1 MRNAYDCC
9 DSEPIIGRIIYGE
22 KFPFGAVS
30 EEICTC
36 CDGEP
41 VVGRIIYGEKYPF
54 GTVSK
59 ETYEAGMETVN
70 TEIGNIRNA
79 VNTLGER
86 ELLAET
92 KIEALTASSA
102 QQNVR
107 MNQLTD
113 SINSLTNDI
122 AAIREEITAAK
133 ARIKAVEDVAA
144 IFSKCFEYEE

>member
-1 MRNAYDCC
+1 MRNTYTCC
-9 DSEPIIGRIIYGE
+9 DGDPVIGRIVYGE
-22 KFPFGAVS
+22 KF
-30 EEICTC
+30 
-36 CDGEP
+36 
-41 VVGRIIYGEKYPF
+41 PF

-59 ETYEAGMETVN
+59 ETYESGMEAVN

-113 SINSLTNDI
+113 SINSLTNDT
-122 AAIREEITAAK
+122 TALKISTAELDSSVK
-133 ARIKAVEDVAA
+133 EL
-144 IFSKCFEYEE
+144 SKMKEFFTLIQKSGE

>member
-1 MRNAYDCC
+1 MRNTYTCC
-9 DSEPIIGRIIYGE
+9 GGDPVIGRIVYGE
-22 KFPFGAVS
+22 KF
-30 EEICTC
+30 
-36 CDGEP
+36 
-41 VVGRIIYGEKYPF
+41 PF

-59 ETYEAGMETVN
+59 ETYESGIEAVN
-70 TEIGNIRNA
+70 TEIGDIRNA
-79 VNTLGER
+79 VNVLGER

-92 KIEALTASSA
+92 KIEVLTASSA

-122 AAIREEITAAK
+122 TAIREEITAAK

-144 IFSKCFEYEE
+144 IFSKCFKYEE